1 MKLYQHTIL
10 LLLCNFTT
18 LSSQGNN
25 SNGVQSDL
33 RLVDLYENIKN
44 KIGRKTYSNQ
54 KIKGTPYFEKTFK
67 LAEVEYFGELIT
79 DKIYIR
85 FNAYNDEMEIASS
98 PLTKSSENIL
108 IKNNKVFC
116 IIDGKTYRYLGFKED
131 NQPPA
136 VGYLKELFKGELF
149 SFYERKFK
157 VYMQATVARTSL
169 ERSFPARFV
178 EKIQY
183 YYSVNNGEINQ
194 IKLSKKN
201 ILNKLKP
208 HSSSIKQFMEKNDSK
223 LKSLNDVV
231 EMFNFIDQL
240 QLKVY

>member
-1 MKLYQHTIL
+1 MKLYQLTIL
-10 LLLCNFTT
+10 LFLYNLTT

-44 KIGRKTYSNQ
+44 KIGKNTYSNQ

-67 LAEVEYFGELIT
+67 LAEVEYFGELIA

-136 VGYLKELFKGELF
+136 VGYLKELYKGELF

-157 VYMQATVARTSL
+157 IYMQATVARTSL

-208 HSSSIKQFMEKNDSK
+208 HYSSIKLFMEKNNSK
-223 LKSLNDVV
+223 LKSLKDVV
-231 EMFNFIDQL
+231 EMFNFIDQ
-240 QLKVY
+240 

>member
-10 LLLCNFTT
+10 LFLCNLTT

-25 SNGVQSDL
+25 SNSVQSDL

-44 KIGRKTYSNQ
+44 KIGKKTYSNQ

-208 HSSSIKQFMEKNDSK
+208 HSSSIKLFMEKNNSK
-223 LKSLNDVV
+223 LKSLKDVF

>member
-1 MKLYQHTIL
+1 MKLYQHIIF

-18 LSSQGNN
+18 LSSQVNN

-44 KIGRKTYSNQ
+44 KIGKKTYSNQ

-98 PLTKSSENIL
+98 PMTKSSENIL

-131 NQPPA
+131 NQPPT
-136 VGYLKELFKGELF
+136 VGYLEELFKGELF

-183 YYSVNNGEINQ
+183 YYSINNGEINQ

-208 HSSSIKQFMEKNDSK
+208 HSSSIKLFMEKNNSK
-223 LKSLNDVV
+223 LKSLKDVV

>member
-1 MKLYQHTIL
+1 MKLYQHTIF

-44 KIGRKTYSNQ
+44 KIGKKTYSNQ

-98 PLTKSSENIL
+98 PMTKSSENIL

-169 ERSFPARFV
+169 ERSFPARFI
-178 EKIQY
+178 EKKQY

-201 ILNKLKP
+201 ILNKLKT
-208 HSSSIKQFMEKNDSK
+208 HSSSIKQFMEKNNSK
-223 LKSLNDVV
+223 LKSLKDVV

>member
-1 MKLYQHTIL
+1 MKFYQHTIL
-10 LLLCNFTT
+10 LLLCNFST

-44 KIGRKTYSNQ
+44 KIGKKTYSNQ

-98 PLTKSSENIL
+98 PLTKSSDNIL

-116 IIDGKTYRYLGFKED
+116 IIEGKTYRYLGFKED

-208 HSSSIKQFMEKNDSK
+208 HSSSIKLFMEKNNSK
-223 LKSLNDVV
+223 LKSLKDIV
-231 EMFNFIDQL
+231 EMFNFIDQ
-240 QLKVY
+240 

>member
-1 MKLYQHTIL
+1 MKLYQHTIF

-25 SNGVQSDL
+25 SNAVQSDL

-44 KIGRKTYSNQ
+44 KIGKKTYSNQ

-98 PLTKSSENIL
+98 PMTKSSENIL

-131 NQPPA
+131 NQPPT
-136 VGYLKELFKGELF
+136 VGYLEELFKGELF

-183 YYSVNNGEINQ
+183 YYSINNGEINQ

-208 HSSSIKQFMEKNDSK
+208 HSSSIKLFMEKNNSK
-223 LKSLNDVV
+223 LKSLKDVV

>member
-1 MKLYQHTIL
+1 MKLYQHIIL
-10 LLLCNFTT
+10 LLLCKLTT

-44 KIGRKTYSNQ
+44 KIGKKTYSNQ

-169 ERSFPARFV
+169 ERSFPARFI
-178 EKIQY
+178 EKKQY

-201 ILNKLKP
+201 ILNKLKT
-208 HSSSIKQFMEKNDSK
+208 HSSSIKQFMEKNNSK
-223 LKSLNDVV
+223 LKSLKDVV
-231 EMFNFIDQL
+231 EMFNFIDQ
-240 QLKVY
+240 

>member
-10 LLLCNFTT
+10 LLLCNLTT

-44 KIGRKTYSNQ
+44 KIGKKTYSNK

-208 HSSSIKQFMEKNDSK
+208 HSSSIKQFMEKNNSK
-223 LKSLNDVV
+223 LKSLKDVV
-231 EMFNFIDQL
+231 EMFNFID
-240 QLKVY
+240 K

>member
-1 MKLYQHTIL
+1 MKLYQHTIF

-25 SNGVQSDL
+25 SNAVQSDL

-44 KIGRKTYSNQ
+44 KIGKKTYSNQ

-85 FNAYNDEMEIASS
+85 YNAYNDEMEIASS
-98 PLTKSSENIL
+98 PMTKSSENIL

-131 NQPPA
+131 NQPPT
-136 VGYLKELFKGELF
+136 VGYLEELFKGELF

-183 YYSVNNGEINQ
+183 YYSINNGEINQ

-208 HSSSIKQFMEKNDSK
+208 HSSSIKLFMEKNNSK
-223 LKSLNDVV
+223 LKSLKDVV

>member
-10 LLLCNFTT
+10 LFLCNLTT

-44 KIGRKTYSNQ
+44 KIGKKTYSNQ

-169 ERSFPARFV
+169 ERSFPARFI
-178 EKIQY
+178 EKKQY

-194 IKLSKKN
+194 IKLSKK
-201 ILNKLKP
+201 KY
-208 HSSSIKQFMEKNDSK
+208 IK
-223 LKSLNDVV
+223 
-231 EMFNFIDQL
+231 
-240 QLKVY
+240 

>member
-1 MKLYQHTIL
+1 MKLYQHIIL

-44 KIGRKTYSNQ
+44 KIGKKTYSNQ

-98 PLTKSSENIL
+98 PMTKSSENIL

-223 LKSLNDVV
+223 LKSLKDVV
-231 EMFNFIDQL
+231 EMLNFIDQ
-240 QLKVY
+240 

>member
-1 MKLYQHTIL
+1 MKFYLHTIL
-10 LLLCNFTT
+10 LISCNIFE

-44 KIGRKTYSNQ
+44 KIGKKTFSNQ
-54 KIKGTPYFEKTFK
+54 KIKGTPYFDKTFK

-85 FNAYNDEMEIASS
+85 YNAYSDEMEIASS
-98 PLTKSSENIL
+98 PLTKISENIL

-116 IIDGKTYRYLGFKED
+116 IIDGKTYRYLGFNED
-131 NQPPA
+131 SQPPA

-157 VYMQATVARTSL
+157 LYMEATAARTSL

-201 ILNKLKP
+201 ILNEFKTY
-208 HSSSIKQFMEKNDSK
+208 SSSIKQFMEKNNNK
-223 LKSLNDVV
+223 LKSLEEVV
-231 EMFNFIDQL
+231 EMFNFIDQ
-240 QLKVY
+240 

>member
-1 MKLYQHTIL
+1 MKFYQHTIL
-10 LLLCNFTT
+10 LLLCNFST
-18 LSSQGNN
+18 LSSQGNS

-44 KIGRKTYSNQ
+44 KIGKKTYSNQ

-67 LAEVEYFGELIT
+67 LAEVEYFGELIA

-136 VGYLKELFKGELF
+136 VGYLKELFKGKLF

-208 HSSSIKQFMEKNDSK
+208 HSSSIKLFMEKNNSK
-223 LKSLNDVV
+223 LKSLKDVV
-231 EMFNFIDQL
+231 EMFNFIDQ
-240 QLKVY
+240 

>member
-1 MKLYQHTIL
+1 MKLYQLTIL
-10 LLLCNFTT
+10 LFLYNLTT

-44 KIGRKTYSNQ
+44 KIGKKTYSNQ

-136 VGYLKELFKGELF
+136 VGYLKELYKGELF

-157 VYMQATVARTSL
+157 IYMQATVARTSL

-208 HSSSIKQFMEKNDSK
+208 HSSSIKLFMEKNNSK
-223 LKSLNDVV
+223 LKSLKDVV
-231 EMFNFIDQL
+231 EMFNFIDQ
-240 QLKVY
+240 

>member
-10 LLLCNFTT
+10 LFLCNLTT

-44 KIGRKTYSNQ
+44 KIGKKTYSNQ

-116 IIDGKTYRYLGFKED
+116 IIEGKTYRYLGFKED

-157 VYMQATVARTSL
+157 LYMEATVARTSL

-223 LKSLNDVV
+223 LKSLKDVV
-231 EMFNFIDQL
+231 EMFNFIDQ
-240 QLKVY
+240 

>member
-10 LLLCNFTT
+10 LFLCNFTT

-25 SNGVQSDL
+25 SDGVQSDL

-44 KIGRKTYSNQ
+44 KIGKKTYSNQ

-131 NQPPA
+131 NQPPT
-136 VGYLKELFKGELF
+136 VGYLEELFKGELF

-183 YYSVNNGEINQ
+183 YYSINNGEINQ

-208 HSSSIKQFMEKNDSK
+208 HTSSIKQFMEKNDSK
-223 LKSLNDVV
+223 LKSLKDVV
-231 EMFNFIDQL
+231 EMLNFIDQ
-240 QLKVY
+240 

>member
-183 YYSVNNGEINQ
+183 YYSINNGEINQ

-208 HSSSIKQFMEKNDSK
+208 HTSSIKQFMEKNDSK
-223 LKSLNDVV
+223 LKSLKDVV
-231 EMFNFIDQL
+231 EMFNFIDQ
-240 QLKVY
+240 

>member
-1 MKLYQHTIL
+1 MKLYQHIIL
-10 LLLCNFTT
+10 LLLCKLTT

-44 KIGRKTYSNQ
+44 KIGKKTYSNQ

-136 VGYLKELFKGELF
+136 VGYLKVLFKGELF

-169 ERSFPARFV
+169 ERSFPARFI
-178 EKIQY
+178 EKKQY

-201 ILNKLKP
+201 ILNKLKT
-208 HSSSIKQFMEKNDSK
+208 HSSSIKQFMEKNNSK
-223 LKSLNDVV
+223 LKSLEDVV
-231 EMFNFIDQL
+231 EMFNFIDQ
-240 QLKVY
+240 

>member
-1 MKLYQHTIL
+1 MKLYQHIIL

-44 KIGRKTYSNQ
+44 KIGKKTYSNQ

-85 FNAYNDEMEIASS
+85 FNAYHDEMEIASS
-98 PLTKSSENIL
+98 PLTKNSENIL

-223 LKSLNDVV
+223 LKSLKDVV
-231 EMFNFIDQL
+231 EMLNFIDQ
-240 QLKVY
+240 

>member
-1 MKLYQHTIL
+1 MKLYQHTIF
-10 LLLCNFTT
+10 LLLCNFAT
-18 LSSQGNN
+18 LSSQRNN

-44 KIGRKTYSNQ
+44 KIGKKTYSNQ

-98 PLTKSSENIL
+98 PMTKSSENIL
-108 IKNNKVFC
+108 LKNNKVFC

-131 NQPPA
+131 NQPPT
-136 VGYLKELFKGELF
+136 VGYLEELFKGELF

-183 YYSVNNGEINQ
+183 YYSINNGEINQ

-201 ILNKLKP
+201 ILIKLKP
-208 HSSSIKQFMEKNDSK
+208 HSSSIKLFMEKNNSK
-223 LKSLNDVV
+223 LKSLKDVV

>member
-1 MKLYQHTIL
+1 MKLYQHTIF

-44 KIGRKTYSNQ
+44 KIGKKTYSNQ

-98 PLTKSSENIL
+98 PMTKSSENIL

-169 ERSFPARFV
+169 ERSFPARFI
-178 EKIQY
+178 EKKQY

-208 HSSSIKQFMEKNDSK
+208 HSSSIKLFMEKNNSK
-223 LKSLNDVV
+223 LKSLKDVV

>member
-10 LLLCNFTT
+10 LLFCNFTT

-44 KIGRKTYSNQ
+44 KIGKKTYSNQ

-116 IIDGKTYRYLGFKED
+116 IIDGKTYRYLGFNED
-131 NQPPA
+131 SQPPA

-201 ILNKLKP
+201 ILNEFKTY
-208 HSSSIKQFMEKNDSK
+208 SSSIKQFMEKNNNK
-223 LKSLNDVV
+223 LKSLEEVV
-231 EMFNFIDQL
+231 EMFNFIDQ
-240 QLKVY
+240 

>member
-1 MKLYQHTIL
+1 MKLYQLTIL
-10 LLLCNFTT
+10 LFLYNLTT

-44 KIGRKTYSNQ
+44 KIGKKTYSNQ

-67 LAEVEYFGELIT
+67 LAEVEYFGELIA

-136 VGYLKELFKGELF
+136 VGYLKELFKGKLF

-208 HSSSIKQFMEKNDSK
+208 HSSSIKLFMEKNNSK
-223 LKSLNDVV
+223 LKSLKDVV
-231 EMFNFIDQL
+231 EMFNFIDQ
-240 QLKVY
+240 

>member
-1 MKLYQHTIL
+1 MKLYQHIIL

-44 KIGRKTYSNQ
+44 KIGKKTYSNQ

-169 ERSFPARFV
+169 ERSFPARFI
-178 EKIQY
+178 EKKQY

-201 ILNKLKP
+201 ILNKLKT
-208 HSSSIKQFMEKNDSK
+208 HSSSIKQFMEKNNSK
-223 LKSLNDVV
+223 LKSLEDVV
-231 EMFNFIDQL
+231 EMFNFIDQ
-240 QLKVY
+240 

>member
-1 MKLYQHTIL
+1 MKLYQHIIL

-44 KIGRKTYSNQ
+44 KIGKKTYSNQ

-98 PLTKSSENIL
+98 PLTKSSDNIL

-116 IIDGKTYRYLGFKED
+116 IIEGKTYRYLGFKED

-157 VYMQATVARTSL
+157 LYMEATVARTSL

-183 YYSVNNGEINQ
+183 YYSINNGEINQ

-208 HSSSIKQFMEKNDSK
+208 HSSSIKLFMEKNNSK
-223 LKSLNDVV
+223 LKSLKDVV
-231 EMFNFIDQL
+231 KMFNFIDQ
-240 QLKVY
+240 

>member
-1 MKLYQHTIL
+1 MKLYQLTIL
-10 LLLCNFTT
+10 LFLYNLTT

-44 KIGRKTYSNQ
+44 KIGKKTYSNQ

-67 LAEVEYFGELIT
+67 LAEVEYFGELIA

-136 VGYLKELFKGELF
+136 VGYLKELYKGELF

-208 HSSSIKQFMEKNDSK
+208 HSSSIKLFMEKNNSK
-223 LKSLNDVV
+223 LKSLKDVV
-231 EMFNFIDQL
+231 EMFNFIDQ
-240 QLKVY
+240 

>member
-1 MKLYQHTIL
+1 
-10 LLLCNFTT
+10 
-18 LSSQGNN
+18 
-25 SNGVQSDL
+25 
-33 RLVDLYENIKN
+33 
-44 KIGRKTYSNQ
+44 
-54 KIKGTPYFEKTFK
+54 
-67 LAEVEYFGELIT
+67 
-79 DKIYIR
+79 
-85 FNAYNDEMEIASS
+85 MEIASS
-98 PLTKSSENIL
+98 PLTKNSENIL

-223 LKSLNDVV
+223 LKSLKDVV
-231 EMFNFIDQL
+231 EMLNFIDQ
-240 QLKVY
+240 

>member
-1 MKLYQHTIL
+1 MKLYQLTIL
-10 LLLCNFTT
+10 LFLYNLTT

-44 KIGRKTYSNQ
+44 KIGKKTYSNQ

-98 PLTKSSENIL
+98 PLTKSSDNIL

-116 IIDGKTYRYLGFKED
+116 IIEGKTYRYLGFKED

-136 VGYLKELFKGELF
+136 VGYLKELFKGKLF

-208 HSSSIKQFMEKNDSK
+208 HYSSIKLFMEKNNSK
-223 LKSLNDVV
+223 LKSLKDVV
-231 EMFNFIDQL
+231 EMFNFIDQ
-240 QLKVY
+240 

>member
-1 MKLYQHTIL
+1 MKLYQHTL
-10 LLLCNFTT
+10 FLLLCNFTT

-44 KIGRKTYSNQ
+44 KIGKKTYSNQ

-98 PLTKSSENIL
+98 PMTKSSENIL

-131 NQPPA
+131 NQPPT
-136 VGYLKELFKGELF
+136 VGYLEELFKGELF

-183 YYSVNNGEINQ
+183 YYSINNGEINQ

-208 HSSSIKQFMEKNDSK
+208 HSSSIKLFMEKNNSK
-223 LKSLNDVV
+223 LKSLKDVV

>member
-1 MKLYQHTIL
+1 MKLYQHIIL

-44 KIGRKTYSNQ
+44 KIGKKTYSNQ

-85 FNAYNDEMEIASS
+85 YNAYNDEMEIASS
-98 PLTKSSENIL
+98 PITKSSENIL

-183 YYSVNNGEINQ
+183 YYSINNGEINQ

-208 HSSSIKQFMEKNDSK
+208 HSSSIKLFMEKNNSK
-223 LKSLNDVV
+223 LKSLKDVV

>member
-1 MKLYQHTIL
+1 MKLYQHIIL

-44 KIGRKTYSNQ
+44 KIGKKTYSNQ

-149 SFYERKFK
+149 SLYERKFK

-201 ILNKLKP
+201 ILNKLKT
-208 HSSSIKQFMEKNDSK
+208 HSSSIKQFMEKNNSK
-223 LKSLNDVV
+223 LKSLKDVV
-231 EMFNFIDQL
+231 EMFNFIDQ
-240 QLKVY
+240 

>member
-1 MKLYQHTIL
+1 MKLYQHIIL
-10 LLLCNFTT
+10 LLLCKLTT

-44 KIGRKTYSNQ
+44 KIGKKTYSNQ

-149 SFYERKFK
+149 SFYERKSK
-157 VYMQATVARTSL
+157 LYMEATVARTSL
-169 ERSFPARFV
+169 ERSFPDRFV

-201 ILNKLKP
+201 ILNKFKT
-208 HSSSIKQFMEKNDSK
+208 HSSSIKQFMEKNNSK
-223 LKSLNDVV
+223 LKSLEEVV
-231 EMFNFIDQL
+231 EMFNFIDQ
-240 QLKVY
+240 

>member
-1 MKLYQHTIL
+1 MKLYQHTIF

-18 LSSQGNN
+18 LSSQVNN

-44 KIGRKTYSNQ
+44 KIGKKTYSNQ

-98 PLTKSSENIL
+98 PMTKSSENIL

-131 NQPPA
+131 NQPPT
-136 VGYLKELFKGELF
+136 VGYLEELFKGELF

-183 YYSVNNGEINQ
+183 YYSIDNGEINQ

-201 ILNKLKP
+201 ILNKLKS
-208 HSSSIKQFMEKNDSK
+208 HSSSIKLFMEKNNSK
-223 LKSLNDVV
+223 LKSLKDVV

>member
-1 MKLYQHTIL
+1 MK
-10 LLLCNFTT
+10 
-18 LSSQGNN
+18 G
-25 SNGVQSDL
+25 
-33 RLVDLYENIKN
+33 
-44 KIGRKTYSNQ
+44 YSNQ

-85 FNAYNDEMEIASS
+85 YNAYNDEMEIASS
-98 PLTKSSENIL
+98 PMTKSSENIL

-131 NQPPA
+131 NQPPT
-136 VGYLKELFKGELF
+136 VGYLEELFKGELF

-183 YYSVNNGEINQ
+183 YYSINNGEINQ

-201 ILNKLKP
+201 ILNKLKQ

-223 LKSLNDVV
+223 LKSLKDVV

>member
-44 KIGRKTYSNQ
+44 KIGKKTYSNQ

-201 ILNKLKP
+201 ILNKLKA
-208 HSSSIKQFMEKNDSK
+208 HSSSIKQFMEKNNSK
-223 LKSLNDVV
+223 LKSLEDVV
-231 EMFNFIDQL
+231 EMFNFIDQ
-240 QLKVY
+240 

>member
-1 MKLYQHTIL
+1 MKLYQHIIL
-10 LLLCNFTT
+10 LLLCKLTT

-44 KIGRKTYSNQ
+44 KIGKKTYSNQ

-136 VGYLKELFKGELF
+136 VGYLKELFKGKLF

-169 ERSFPARFV
+169 ERSFPARFI
-178 EKIQY
+178 EKKQY

-201 ILNKLKP
+201 ILNKLKT
-208 HSSSIKQFMEKNDSK
+208 HSSSIKQFMEKNNSK
-223 LKSLNDVV
+223 LKSLEDVV
-231 EMFNFIDQL
+231 EMFNFIDQ
-240 QLKVY
+240 